1 MVRTEHDI
9 VQLVYAAKTDP
20 AAADALVQQ
29 YLPFV
34 RSETVKFTH
43 AAIEAGHED
52 ALSVALLAFYEA
64 ILSYERSR
72 GAFVPYAARAIRN
85 RLIDQYRAE
94 RRHRGHVSLQA
105 PSGTDDRDLEQ
116 TLPEKEN
123 PVEASELR
131 LASRREIEEFGAQ
144 LAEFGISFF
153 RRGGQLPQA
162 GPHPG
167 CLPPGPGLC
176 PHGAGPAGTPG
187 ADSPPAGGRTDS
199 RQRCGQKDH
208 RASPPVSG
216 GDPSGLY
223 QRL

>member
-131 LASRREIEEFGAQ
+131 LASAGKSRSSAPSWRNSAFLFPTWRTTAPSRTAPWMPAAGSWPMPARRRTCWNAWCR
-144 LAEFGISFF
+144 LAAC
-153 RRGGQLPQA
+153 RWQN
-162 GPHPG
+162 
-167 CLPPGPGLC
+167 
-176 PHGAGPAGTPG
+176 
-187 ADSPPAGGRTDS
+187 
-199 RQRCGQKDH
+199 
-208 RASPPVSG
+208 
-216 GDPSGLY
+216 
-223 QRL
+223 